1 MTKYSRIFKFFISI
15 FISIFISVSIVSSA
29 YAGDVA
35 MPDEKLTLGKSIPN
49 AKLFDSKGHEFFI
62 KDITAGKPLVI
73 SFIYTRCLTA
83 CLVITDALNE
93 VVTKAGG
100 LGKDFKVLTLSF
112 DPMDM
117 VHDLDKFKR
126 QWRLNEE
133 SWIVAAGEKEEVKKI
148 LDAVQFRYVY
158 DMASREFLHPNFIV
172 ILTPNGKISRYLY
185 GVSPREKDFKL
196 GIIEAKKGG
205 TSFSVLDGF
214 LLRCF
219 RFDDATKSYKVDYG
233 FLIHLVMGSIT
244 ILTIFLVVW
253 GKDIYCFI
261 FRKKKPAY

>member
-1 MTKYSRIFKFFISI
+1 MTKYIRIFKFFFFLFFSISI
-15 FISIFISVSIVSSA
+15 SA
-29 YAGDVA
+29 YAEDVA
-35 MPDEKLTLGKSIPN
+35 MPDEKATLGKPIPN
-49 AKLFDSKGHEFFI
+49 ARLFDSKGKEFHI
-62 KDITAGKPLVI
+62 KDITGGKPLVI

-83 CLVITDALNE
+83 CLVITDSLNDA
-93 VVTKAGG
+93 VTKAGG

-126 QWRLNEE
+126 QWRLNEDN
-133 SWIVAAGEKEEVKKI
+133 WIVAAGEKEEIKKVV
-148 LDAVQFRYVY
+148 DAVQFRYIY

-172 ILTPNGKISRYLY
+172 ILTPDGKISRYLY

-244 ILTIFLVVW
+244 IIGIFLVVW
-253 GKDIYCFI
+253 GKDIYYFI
-261 FRKKKPAY
+261 FRKKKPA